1 MNKIDVTAE
10 CSFTYGVQKKQAF
23 TTKPKSIV
31 CKSVKDNVPCAYGSK
46 CIFTHYVDEV
56 QPNACTFG
64 YDCALVKYKDGNVKN
79 KNAKKT
85 CFFIHPEETVSDWL
99 LRNGFDESLM
109 QRPVQDPALF
119 KCTRM
124 CISVIENIPC
134 TKGEECTYA
143 HSPEELKTNPCNFG
157 NECMHVRKEG
167 DGYINNDT
175 GKICIFLH
183 PDESLHN
190 FEARALRP
198 LVKKVKDTE
207 KVSNIES
214 NLTKISIES
223 FPSLPTNAKSEAVAT
238 VQSEAVATVQSEA
251 RTIESLNQLNPV
263 PFQVPVQD
271 RIFISVPHHMAQ
283 EMLEMLLKSGKT
295 NIELSIY

>member
-31 CKSVKDNVPCAYGSK
+31 CKSVKDNVPCAYGTK

-64 YDCALVKYKDGNVKN
+64 YDCALVKYKGDNVKN

-99 LRNGFDESLM
+99 LRNGFDEKLM
-109 QRPVQDPALF
+109 QRPVQDPAVF

-124 CISVIENIPC
+124 CISVMENIPC

-143 HSPEELKTNPCNFG
+143 HKPEELKTNPCNFG
-157 NECMHVRKEG
+157 NECKHVRKEG
-167 DGYINNDT
+167 DAYINNGT

-183 PDESLHN
+183 PEESLHN
-190 FEARALRP
+190 FESRALRP
-198 LVKKVKDTE
+198 LVKKVVKAEVKTE
-207 KVSNIES
+207 ES
-214 NLTKISIES
+214 KEILMDS
-223 FPSLPTNAKSEAVAT
+223 FPVLVEDTPIEVQVQGNTIPVAVAIPVAIPVETT
-238 VQSEAVATVQSEA
+238 VKVDAIPIQDK
-251 RTIESLNQLNPV
+251 IILN
-263 PFQVPVQD
+263 
-271 RIFISVPHHMAQ
+271 VPHHMAE
-283 EMLEMLLKSGKT
+283 EMLAMLLKNGKT
-295 NIELSIY
+295 NIELNIY

>member
-31 CKSVKDNVPCAYGSK
+31 CKSVKDNVPCAYGTK

-64 YDCALVKYKDGNVKN
+64 YDCALVKYKGDNVKN

-143 HSPEELKTNPCNFG
+143 HKVEELKTNPCNFG
-157 NECMHVRKEG
+157 NECRHVRKEG

-207 KVSNIES
+207 NKVSNVMSNDMDLFPALNGIE
-214 NLTKISIES
+214 
-223 FPSLPTNAKSEAVAT
+223 VANT
-238 VQSEAVATVQSEA
+238 QVETEDIAPVQAE
-251 RTIESLNQLNPV
+251 TIPYEIPAQVDPI
-263 PFQVPVQD
+263 PFQD
-271 RIFISVPHHMAQ
+271 RIFISVPHHMAS
-283 EMLEMLLKSGKT
+283 EMLDMLLKSGKT
-295 NIELSIY
+295 NIQLNIY

>member
-10 CSFTYGVQKKQAF
+10 CSFTYGAQKKQAF

-31 CKSVKDNVPCAYGSK
+31 CKSVKDNVPCAYGTK

-64 YDCALVKYKDGNVKN
+64 YDCALVKYKGDNVKN

-143 HSPEELKTNPCNFG
+143 HSPEELNTNPCNFG
-157 NECMHVRKEG
+157 NECRHVRKEG

-198 LVKKVKDTE
+198 LVKATKAKDTKDTKNE
-207 KVSNIES
+207 VMSNDMDLFPALNGIEVA
-214 NLTKISIES
+214 NTQVE
-223 FPSLPTNAKSEAVAT
+223 TEAIAP
-238 VQSEAVATVQSEA
+238 VQAE
-251 RTIESLNQLNPV
+251 TIPA
-263 PFQVPVQD
+263 QVDPIPVQD
-271 RIFISVPHHMAQ
+271 RIFLSVPHHMAS
-283 EMLEMLLKSGKT
+283 EMLDMLLKSGKT
-295 NIELSIY
+295 NIQLNIY